1 MMARPTDVRDARDLA
16 RAMAEDKRR
25 AGSVPPTGAS
35 RPVDESTSAG
45 RKAEQAEK
53 AGPAPKTRRQRRSLW
68 FVPSAVNAK
77 LIYAG
82 YLASL
87 AIPFTALISAFFA
100 YQSAKQSPPE
110 WLESHYIYQMRTFWI
125 GLVANVIA
133 WALSFAGVGL
143 LLFPLI
149 AVWVVARSVKGL
161 IRVAH
166 EHPIEEPNSYF
177 V

>member
-100 YQSAKQSPPE
+100 YQSSKQSPPE

-133 WALSFAGVGL
+133 FTFLRSPVAGTYAATPKNCIRSSASCNQNNG
-143 LLFPLI
+143 
-149 AVWVVARSVKGL
+149 ARDLTK
-161 IRVAH
+161 R
-166 EHPIEEPNSYF
+166 
-177 V
+177 